1 MVHNLKELSHNSI
14 APSDTARLSCMVPT
28 ACFVTLC
35 LKSQD
40 IEEKL
45 RTYNRNVF
53 IPLPSQTESSAEYV
67 TINIILLMNF
77 AEFFSMFPIIFI
89 DLLLLLRYFD
99 KKYRVSSC
107 IGFEMLFNNYFRK
120 ISMEN

>member
-1 MVHNLKELSHNSI
+1 MLPLENRTLYPPH
-14 APSDTARLSCMVPT
+14 RLVGLRLWMQM
-28 ACFVTLC
+28 VTLC

-45 RTYNRNVF
+45 LTYNRNVF
-53 IPLPSQTESSAEYV
+53 IPLPSQTESSTEYV
-67 TINIILLMNF
+67 AINIILLMNF
-77 AEFFSMFPIIFI
+77 AEFFSIFPIIFI